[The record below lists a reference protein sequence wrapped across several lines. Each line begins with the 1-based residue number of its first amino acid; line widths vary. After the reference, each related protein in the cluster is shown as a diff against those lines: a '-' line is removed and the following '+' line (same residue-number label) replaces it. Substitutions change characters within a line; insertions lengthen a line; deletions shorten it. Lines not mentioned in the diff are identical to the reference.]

1 MAISPPIG
9 GRDIL
14 GCTLLRGGDHGQDD
28 QASFLGRPCSG
39 LATQWPDPDRVLSGV
54 RPEPARLRLVA
65 AQVRDQPASEQPLL
79 VQVPTVAQPA
89 TEVGAFSGLRLLL
102 PRGLQLEINQGFDAA
117 TLGRVITTLEAGQ

>member
-1 MAISPPIG
+1 MDKRTKRRFWAA
-9 GRDIL
+9 
-14 GCTLLRGGDHGQDD
+14 HVAAWQH
-28 QASFLGRPCSG
+28 SG
-39 LATQWPDPDRVLSGV
+39 LTQTAYCREYDLSRHAFGWW
-54 RPEPARLRLVA
+54 RRKF
-65 AQVRDQPASEQPLL
+65 RDQPASEQPLL